1 MPFAIEN
8 MPLDGPVAKYGDAY
22 GLAAHAIAGFCDIC
36 RSARMRLTWM
46 QVCEPSAGL
55 MLMRVSV
62 VVVPLGVRV
71 YSGIATIDHTYESP
85 FCGSGFIQVNC
96 TLPPSAEYDPV
107 RFSTLGTLP
116 VVMAESGE
124 SFS

>member
-46 QVCEPSAGL
+46 QVCEPSAGSI
-55 MLMRVSV
+55 LMRVSV
-62 VVVPLGVRV
+62 VVVPWAFGSTPASTTS
-71 YSGIATIDHTYESP
+71 YHAYESP
-85 FCGSGFIQVNC
+85 S
-96 TLPPSAEYDPV
+96 
-107 RFSTLGTLP
+107 
-116 VVMAESGE
+116 
-124 SFS
+124 